1 MSEKSMS
8 DALAKAQ
15 ANRGE
20 PTVSTEDLAAKKRA
34 MESPEVFAFIKE
46 GAVPLSTELPP
57 IQRPAAHV
65 DPMLIQMNAKIPED
79 LYQRSK
85 RAVFENQLS
94 RLEPSSLQ
102 ELVSQAL
109 RAELRRLGY

>member
-8 DALAKAQ
+8 DALARSQVHRTESAV
-15 ANRGE
+15 
-20 PTVSTEDLAAKKRA
+20 PVEDLDAKKRA
-34 MESPEVFAFIKE
+34 MESPEITAFIRE
-46 GAVPLSTELPP
+46 GAVPGEVGSPGP
-57 IQRPAAHV
+57 VRQAPRV
-65 DPMLIQMNAKIPED
+65 DPTLIQLNAKIPED
-79 LYQRSK
+79 LYQRSR